1 MYLLEVMQLQWENID
16 GAIAKAKLV
25 STLLFLLDL
34 KKQKNFLWIGKGIIS
49 LISILIIAYKNI
61 QSICEHYRN
70 HEKIIPKNL

>member
-34 KKQKNFLWIGKGIIS
+34 KKQKTFYG
-49 LISILIIAYKNI
+49 
-61 QSICEHYRN
+61 
-70 HEKIIPKNL
+70 